1 MNEKQLKELGFDL
14 IRQYE
19 HDEFWTKRY
28 ENGNLE
34 VELTYEGNTLRTCEL
49 TISEI
54 NCRYVTL
61 AELKVLTPILGDWH

>member
-1 MNEKQLKELGFDL
+1 MNEKQLKKLGFDF

-19 HDEFWTKRY
+19 YDGFWTKRY